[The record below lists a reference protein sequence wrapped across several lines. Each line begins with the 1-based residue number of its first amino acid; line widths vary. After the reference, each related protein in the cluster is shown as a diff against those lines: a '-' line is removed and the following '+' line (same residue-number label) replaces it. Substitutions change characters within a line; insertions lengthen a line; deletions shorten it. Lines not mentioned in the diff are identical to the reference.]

1 MGSAARFRAEFFPL
15 LLLGALSSML
25 MEDSRS
31 TAIIPNLTTEPL
43 APYRGGCCGARRRLV
58 TDGGVRLFVAF
69 FVLAPPSLLPVRAPV
84 IPAG

>member
-1 MGSAARFRAEFFPL
+1 
-15 LLLGALSSML
+15 

-31 TAIIPNLTTEPL
+31 TAIIPNLMTEPL
-43 APYRGGCCGARRRLV
+43 ARYRGGCCGGRRRLMA
-58 TDGGVRLFVAF
+58 DGGVSLFVAF